1 VEQSCD
7 EELLLQSSIEER
19 NWLSPNPL
27 IKLVPA
33 SISVLFVPR
42 RKIIRSSNQ
51 SPFTILS
58 SLGSNPETA
67 VGFAKRSDPKTGG
80 EREDGSRTEKIA
92 CRLWEGERRPVI
104 SPAGRHLGP
113 SKSRSKAENV
123 ALNPSL
129 RGVTLTPPVDP
140 SQA

>member
-1 VEQSCD
+1 MALSKSLDQTRSCTD
-7 EELLLQSSIEER
+7 FRPVSSQKKDH
-19 NWLSPNPL
+19 PN
-27 IKLVPA
+27 
-33 SISVLFVPR
+33 
-42 RKIIRSSNQ
+42 IRSSDQ

-80 EREDGSRTEKIA
+80 EREDGSRTGSVA
-92 CRLWEGERRPVI
+92 CRLCEGERRPVI

-113 SKSRSKAENV
+113 SESRSKAENV
-123 ALNPSL
+123 ALKPSL

-140 SQA
+140 FFRKLEGPFDSLGRDLLV